1 MNAIVNLP
9 LERDAAPG
17 EGPPTLRKAD
27 GSALSVMIDGFNL
40 SLEKGTGVA
49 TYARNLS
56 FCLRDLG
63 CKVDVLYGGSATIG
77 HSPLLKEISFY
88 DSQSLSMNRWQRFVK
103 RVRSSVAGNWNT
115 AFEVPMAGHVVPDSF
130 ASRLPYY
137 DTIWNATDLYLKAAA
152 QFDIFGVVNRVA
164 VGRAPDICHWTYPLP
179 IRVKG
184 VPNIYTLHDL
194 VPLRLP
200 YSTLDK
206 KDRYLRL
213 IRWIARTADHIVTVS
228 EASRRDLIEVAGIH
242 PDHVTNTYQAVVI
255 PDKYKSKP
263 DAVVRN
269 EVQGMFGLKHK
280 DYYLFFGSIEPKKNV
295 GRLIEGYLAS
305 GVEGPLVIVG
315 AQSWKSEGELRP
327 LAYDSLRQQLQSSG
341 ELGTIPKVVQLEY
354 VSLSLLVSLIRGARA
369 VLFPSLYEG
378 FGLPVLESMLL
389 GTPVLSSNTSSIPE
403 VAGDAALLVDPYD
416 VRAIAEGVQALAT
429 SDVLC
434 ADLSA
439 RARKQ
444 AALFSEATY
453 QQRLSAVYEQVLSRS
468 SSQRRTDLSRQA
480 RQVHIDGRA

>member
-9 LERDAAPG
+9 LQRDPVLQDEAPS
-17 EGPPTLRKAD
+17 LRKPD

-63 CKVDVLYGGSATIG
+63 CKVDVLYGGSATKG

-103 RVRSSVAGNWNT
+103 RLRSSIAGNWNT

-130 ASRLPYY
+130 ASRLPHY
-137 DTIWNATDLYLKAAA
+137 DTIWNSTDLYLKAAA
-152 QFDIFGVVNRVA
+152 QFDIFGAVNRVA
-164 VGRAPDICHWTYPLP
+164 VDRAPDICHWTYPLP

-242 PDHVTNTYQAVVI
+242 PDRVTNTYQAVVI
-255 PDKYKSKP
+255 PDKYKQKP

-305 GVEGPLVIVG
+305 GVDAPLVIVG
-315 AQSWKSEGELRP
+315 AQSWKSENELRP
-327 LAYDSLRQQLQSSG
+327 LAYDNLRQVLQGGS
-341 ELGTIPKVVQLEY
+341 EDRPNPKVVQLEY
-354 VSLSLLVSLIRGARA
+354 VSLSLLVSLIRGAKS

-378 FGLPVLESMLL
+378 FGLPVLEAMLL

-416 VRAIAEGVQALAT
+416 TREIAEGVKALDSNELLRT
-429 SDVLC
+429 HL
-434 ADLSA
+434 
-439 RARKQ
+439 
-444 AALFSEATY
+444 AAAGP
-453 QQRLSAVYEQVLSRS
+453 A
-468 SSQRRTDLSRQA
+468 QA
-480 RQVHIDGRA
+480 RQFSANAYRARLGDVYKEVLARSGAAIEQRKS